1 LFFHSSK
8 QPNQVQVAVETITVD
23 VAVYGPL
30 ARAVGGK
37 HIATKEVT
45 LSADVT
51 LGYLREQLGIK
62 EEDTGYIF
70 INSILCDVPGL
81 NASRDLPLSDGDHI
95 GFFSKVHMW
104 PYQYRDGA
112 RMTPELKAAL
122 KERGAMH
129 HSYSSTEEDQ

>member
-1 LFFHSSK
+1 M
-8 QPNQVQVAVETITVD
+8 ETITID

-37 HIATKEVT
+37 HIATKKVA
-45 LSADVT
+45 LSKSST
-51 LGYLREQLGIK
+51 LGELREQLGIK

-81 NASRDLPLSDGDHI
+81 NASQNLPLKDDDHI

-112 RMTPELKAAL
+112 HMTQELKDAL
-122 KERGAMH
+122 RERGAMH
-129 HSYSSTEEDQ
+129 HSYSTINEDRA

>member
-1 LFFHSSK
+1 M
-8 QPNQVQVAVETITVD
+8 ETITID
-23 VAVYGPL
+23 VAIYGPL

-37 HIATKEVT
+37 HIATKEIA
-45 LSADVT
+45 LSAGAT
-51 LGYLREQLGIK
+51 LGHLREQLGIK

-81 NASRDLPLSDGDHI
+81 TASRNLPLTDGDHI

-112 RMTPELKAAL
+112 RMTQELKDAL

-129 HSYSSTEEDQ
+129 HSYSTPEGDQ

>member
-1 LFFHSSK
+1 M
-8 QPNQVQVAVETITVD
+8 ETITID

-45 LSADVT
+45 LNAGVT
-51 LGYLREQLGIK
+51 LGYLRGQLGIK

-81 NASRDLPLSDGDHI
+81 NASQNLPLNDGDHI

-112 RMTPELKAAL
+112 PMTQELKEAL

-129 HSYSSTEEDQ
+129 HSYSSTEEDQSSPG